1 MKKNDKIFLIAFV
14 GIVTFSLLY
23 LVQASYSK
31 YKRQVTGSL
40 EARIASWNIKVNN
53 ESINNKT
60 ELTSN
65 IVPVIDTNQYVKT
78 GVIAPG
84 TGGYFDITI
93 DASLVDVDFT
103 FTIDSDV
110 AEETPLEDLVFTKY
124 TLNGVEH
131 NYSTPGEIT
140 GDITK
145 NTANTSLRIFFV
157 WNDDPATNLMDNAED
172 TSYATEASHEDT
184 MITVNIHFA
193 QKNTA

>member
-14 GIVTFSLLY
+14 GIVAFSLLY
-23 LVQASYSK
+23 LFQASYAK
-31 YKRQVTGSL
+31 YRRQVTGSL

-103 FTIDSDV
+103 FTIDSEVSDD
-110 AEETPLEDLVFTKY
+110 TPLEDLVFTKY

-131 NYSTPGEIT
+131 NYTTPGEIV

-145 NTANTSLRIFFV
+145 NTANTALRIYFK
-157 WNDDPATNLMDNAED
+157 WNDDATNTMDNAED
-172 TSYATEASHEDT
+172 TSYATDDTHENT
-184 MITVNIHFA
+184 LITVNIHFA